1 MMARKEP
8 NQLQQTTQF
17 IRNFLRINDGKEFL
31 VFLFF
36 LFAAFV
42 FWYLTTMNQEYEM
55 AYNVKL
61 ELKNVPDKMLVT
73 EPLPG
78 EMKVVLKDK
87 GEKLVE
93 YKARG
98 KMKVLDVDYR
108 QYSNVM
114 GRTAIYGAE
123 LDKLLRSRLASS
135 TEIVSTSLDT
145 LKYYVA
151 DGLGVRLPLRLR
163 GVIEADKQH
172 VVESVTLTPD
182 SVTVYASRQVLDTM
196 TAIYTPN
203 VTLVGLADS
212 VNQTLKLDAGE
223 WGIRYSP
230 SEVQLHVAVS
240 PYVQK
245 SVMVPVKG
253 YMFPYG
259 QQLKTFPSKVKVSF
273 RVSLNDF
280 REVSENDFKI
290 LVRHSLIR
298 DNVSGKV
305 MLGLDEFPDNVTD
318 VTIEPEEV
326 DYLIEMNAPWD
337 ANNSQ

>member
-1 MMARKEP
+1 MARKEP
-8 NQLQQTTQF
+8 HQLQQTKQF
-17 IRNFLRINDGKEFL
+17 VRNFLRISDGGEFL

-36 LFAAFV
+36 LFVAFV

-55 AYNVKL
+55 TYTVKL
-61 ELKNVPDKMLVT
+61 ELKNVPNKMLVT
-73 EPLPG
+73 EPLPE

-98 KMKVLDVDYR
+98 KMKILDVDYR
-108 QYSNVM
+108 QYGSAM

-135 TEIVSTSLDT
+135 TEIVSMSLDT

-151 DGLGVRLPLRLR
+151 DGRGVKLPLRLR
-163 GVIEADKQH
+163 GSVEADKQH
-172 VVESVTLTPD
+172 VVEYITLDPD

-196 TAIYTPN
+196 TTVYTPS
-203 VTLVGLADS
+203 VSLVGLSDS
-212 VNQTLKLDAGE
+212 VNQTLELSAGE
-223 WGIRYSP
+223 WGVRYAP
-230 SEVQLHVAVS
+230 SEVSLHVAVS

-245 SVMVPVKG
+245 SVMVPVEG

-280 REVSENDFKI
+280 REVSERDFKI
-290 LVRHSLIR
+290 LVRHSMIR
-298 DNVSGKV
+298 DNASGKV
-305 MLGLDEFPDNVTD
+305 MLGLDAMPDNVTD
-318 VTIEPEEV
+318 IVIEPEEV

-337 ANNSQ
+337 ADSSL